1 MEGLLVLF
9 TADGAFLSVWVLVA
23 VVLLALATEDHV
35 TTSLDH
41 NLLLVIHAHDAEH
54 FIRNRRGIARRV
66 RSSPMNRL
74 LACGWRKLVTLKGVL
89 IDVAKCRRFHRC
101 LLKEHVACL
110 HLHLILP
117 QNHGVNII
125 IKNLSIKCKFL
136 HFLVLGKDI
145 CWSTKKSLFLIC
157 HGNFW

>member
-1 MEGLLVLF
+1 
-9 TADGAFLSVWVLVA
+9 
-23 VVLLALATEDHV
+23 
-35 TTSLDH
+35 
-41 NLLLVIHAHDAEH
+41 
-54 FIRNRRGIARRV
+54 
-66 RSSPMNRL
+66 MNRL